1 MEKWFGQVFRGRRWF
16 VVTVCTIIFSVTVLT
31 VAVQAQGR
39 VKVPRVVTFT
49 GRAASSS
56 SSGVAFPKDAA
67 YFFTSGT
74 VPPAVNLDAPATS
87 RDRFGDTYTQDQV
100 INSDAQTYSE
110 LVQQSEILATQL
122 ISRELQN
129 AAMETVLVRISG
141 DRFGNVA
148 PILLAR
154 VSRKDWQAKPN
165 IRDWSRYAGQYSQ
178 QLLGYLNP
186 PPQAPTM
193 EASSSMPFV
202 PENSPS
208 APGSPAAS
216 SSSGSQRRA
225 ATSNRVN
232 PLLSGAVPED
242 SDLGYR

>member
-1 MEKWFGQVFRGRRWF
+1 MQMNLIVKSSAIALGLLIGLGSPV
-16 VVTVCTIIFSVTVLT
+16 SLVLSAEAKT
-31 VAVQAQGR
+31 QT
-39 VKVPRVVTFT
+39 P
-49 GRAASSS
+49 
-56 SSGVAFPKDAA
+56 SSGG
-67 YFFTSGT
+67 SST
-74 VPPAVNLDAPATS
+74 VKEI
-87 RDRFGDTYTQDQV
+87 DQV

-208 APGSPAAS
+208 APGSSAAS

>member
-1 MEKWFGQVFRGRRWF
+1 MQMNLIVKSSAIALGLLIGLGSPV
-16 VVTVCTIIFSVTVLT
+16 SLVLSAEAKT
-31 VAVQAQGR
+31 QT
-39 VKVPRVVTFT
+39 P
-49 GRAASSS
+49 
-56 SSGVAFPKDAA
+56 SSGG
-67 YFFTSGT
+67 SST
-74 VPPAVNLDAPATS
+74 VKEI
-87 RDRFGDTYTQDQV
+87 DQV

-202 PENSPS
+202 PENSPA
-208 APGSPAAS
+208 APGSSAAS

>member
-1 MEKWFGQVFRGRRWF
+1 MQMNLIVKSSAIALGLLIGLGSPV
-16 VVTVCTIIFSVTVLT
+16 SLVLSAEAKT
-31 VAVQAQGR
+31 QT
-39 VKVPRVVTFT
+39 P
-49 GRAASSS
+49 
-56 SSGVAFPKDAA
+56 SSGG
-67 YFFTSGT
+67 SST
-74 VPPAVNLDAPATS
+74 VKEI
-87 RDRFGDTYTQDQV
+87 DQV

>member
-1 MEKWFGQVFRGRRWF
+1 MP
-16 VVTVCTIIFSVTVLT
+16 SS
-31 VAVQAQGR
+31 
-39 VKVPRVVTFT
+39 
-49 GRAASSS
+49 ASSS
-56 SSGVAFPKDAA
+56 
-67 YFFTSGT
+67 T
-74 VPPAVNLDAPATS
+74 VKEI
-87 RDRFGDTYTQDQV
+87 DQV

-129 AAMETVLVRISG
+129 AAMEMVLVRISG

>member
-1 MEKWFGQVFRGRRWF
+1 MQMNLIVKSSAIALGLLIGLGSPV
-16 VVTVCTIIFSVTVLT
+16 SLVLSAEAKT
-31 VAVQAQGR
+31 QT
-39 VKVPRVVTFT
+39 P
-49 GRAASSS
+49 
-56 SSGVAFPKDAA
+56 SSGG
-67 YFFTSGT
+67 SST
-74 VPPAVNLDAPATS
+74 VKEI
-87 RDRFGDTYTQDQV
+87 DQV

-122 ISRELQN
+122 IGRELQN
-129 AAMETVLVRISG
+129 AAMEMVLVRISG